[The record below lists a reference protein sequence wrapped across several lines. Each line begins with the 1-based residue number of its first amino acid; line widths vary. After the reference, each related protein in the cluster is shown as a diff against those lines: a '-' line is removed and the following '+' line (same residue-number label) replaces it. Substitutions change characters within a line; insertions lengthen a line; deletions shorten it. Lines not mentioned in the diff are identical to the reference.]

1 MNLLKNVKI
10 DQILGY
16 YTAGTTART
25 STADI
30 IDMQGYDG
38 CLFIAEF
45 GKLIEAGTINVQV
58 LQDTAS
64 GGGTMA
70 AVAGTAAYT
79 TTAAAAALT
88 QSAIAVDIFRPLERY
103 LEVTVTPATNNAVIL
118 GVTAIR
124 YKGKMGPDANG
135 DLLKGTQLVSPSE
148 A

>member
-16 YTAGTTART
+16 FGAAQIAKTT
-25 STADI
+25 DI
-30 IDMQGYDG
+30 IDMSGYDG
-38 CLFIAEF
+38 ALFIAEF
-45 GKLIEAGTINVQV
+45 GTILENGTINVQV

-64 GGGTMA
+64 DGGTMA
-70 AVAGTAAYT
+70 AVAGTAAHT
-79 TTAAAAALT
+79 VTAANATLTHSAL
-88 QSAIAVDIFRPLERY
+88 AVDIFRPLERY
-103 LEVTVTPATNNAVIL
+103 LEVTVTPATQNAVIC
-118 GVTAIR
+118 GVTVIR

>member
-16 YTAGTTART
+16 TAAGTDAKT
-25 STADI
+25 SDI
-30 IDMQGYDG
+30 IDMSGYDG

-45 GKLIEAGTINVQV
+45 DTIIEAGTINVQV
-58 LQDTAS
+58 LQNTADSTS
-64 GGGTMA
+64 GMA
-70 AVAGTAAYT
+70 AVAGTAAHT
-79 TTAAAAALT
+79 VTAANAALS
-88 QSAIAVDIFRPLERY
+88 QSAIAVDIYRPAERY
-103 LEVTVTPATNNAVIL
+103 LEVIVTPATQNAVIC

-135 DLLKGTQLVSPSE
+135 DLLKGTQLISPAE

>member
-16 YTAGTTART
+16 FAAGKTAKTT
-25 STADI
+25 DI
-30 IDMQGYDG
+30 IDMSGYDG

-45 GKLIEAGTINVQV
+45 GDLTEAGTINVQV

-103 LEVTVTPATNNAVIL
+103 LEVTVTPATQNAVIL

>member
-16 YTAGTTART
+16 FEAGTTAKT
-25 STADI
+25 TEI
-30 IDMQGYDG
+30 IDMSGYDG
-38 CLFIAEF
+38 ALFIAEF
-45 GKLIEAGTINVQV
+45 GTILENGTINVQV

-64 GGGTMA
+64 GGGTMT
-70 AVAGTAAYT
+70 AVAGTAAHT
-79 TTAAAAALT
+79 VTAANAALSL
-88 QSAIAVDIFRPLERY
+88 SALVVDIYKPLERY
-103 LEVTVTPATNNAVIL
+103 LEATLTPAVENAVIL
-118 GVTAIR
+118 GVTVIR